1 MLKRFGMVAL
11 SVGLLSG
18 VATAAAPMDI
28 AHTAAANSSFSTLT
42 QALQAA
48 GLTGAL
54 EGKGPF
60 TVFAPTN
67 AAFAKLPPGTL
78 EMLLK
83 PENRDKLRS
92 ILLYHVVAGRLD
104 AKAVEHMHSAK
115 TLEGAR
121 VVFTVSGGKV
131 MVDNAQVIQANVG
144 ASNGVIHAI
153 DQVLMPPS
161 Q

>member
-1 MLKRFGMVAL
+1 MLKRVGTLAL
-11 SVGLLSG
+11 MLGVLSG
-18 VATAAAPMDI
+18 VATAAAPRDI
-28 AHTAAANSSFSTLT
+28 VQTAAGASQFSTLT
-42 QALQAA
+42 RALEAA

-67 AAFAKLPPGTL
+67 AAFAKLPAGTL
-78 EMLLK
+78 ETLLK

-104 AKAVEHMHSAK
+104 AAAVEHMHSAK

-121 VVFTVSGGKV
+121 VRFSVSGGKV
-131 MVDNAQVIQANVG
+131 MVDGAEVLHANIA

-153 DQVLMPPS
+153 NQVLMPPG